1 MTHPPDSGLVPIS
14 GSVDFAT
21 REILRA
27 AGDGNVS
34 AGLRRALELP
44 STTLSGAQWIAHPA
58 LLPNTETA
66 DGPAVL
72 AMPGGIVAHG
82 VGPAGL
88 IADVET
94 SRLYIT
100 GISHEIST
108 DLSIQALATL
118 AAHTLPAVLAC
129 CGADPHAIHHS
140 HPIGAGLVVRRL
152 SAGLVEFSVHGHPAS
167 AVVLPLRQA
176 LQLAAELAALLS
188 RRVAQHQEQV
198 ASLHAAITREEAP
211 A

>member
-58 LLPNTETA
+58 LLPNPETA

-118 AAHTLPAVLAC
+118 AAHTLPH
-129 CGADPHAIHHS
+129 ADHHG

-167 AVVLPLRQA
+167 AVVLPFRQA

-198 ASLHAAITREEAP
+198 ARPRSCPRPPAGGSGAP
-211 A
+211 VASK